1 MTATYLRIGDKT
13 HAFAFEDHLRTGAA
27 QAVHAFNAMGKQV
40 YLISGDMHG
49 PVAAMAARL
58 GSANWQAGALPQDK
72 ARLIADL
79 TAQGR
84 RVLMVGD
91 GLNDTA
97 ALGGAHVSISPASA
111 LVAARVASNIVL
123 LGADMA
129 PIADAIR
136 IAGQARRRIL
146 ENFAL
151 TVGYNVLAVPLA
163 LVGLATPWAAPLAM
177 SLSSI
182 TVSLN
187 ALRLK

>member
-1 MTATYLRIGDKT
+1 MTATYLRIGGKT

-27 QAVHAFNAMGKQV
+27 QAVDAFNAMGKQV
-40 YLISGDMHG
+40 YLISGDTHG

-58 GSANWQAGALPQDK
+58 GIANWQAGALPQDK

-111 LVAARVASNIVL
+111 LVASDIVL
-123 LGADMA
+123 LGTDMA

-151 TVGYNVLAVPLA
+151 SVGYNILAVPLA
-163 LVGLATPWAAPLAM
+163 LVGLATPLAAPLAM
-177 SLSSI
+177 SVSSI
-182 TVSLN
+182 TISLN
-187 ALRLK
+187 ALLLK

>member
-1 MTATYLRIGDKT
+1 M
-13 HAFAFEDHLRTGAA
+13 
-27 QAVHAFNAMGKQV
+27 
-40 YLISGDMHG
+40 
-49 PVAAMAARL
+49 
-58 GSANWQAGALPQDK
+58 PQDK

-111 LVAARVASNIVL
+111 LVAARVASDIVL

-151 TVGYNVLAVPLA
+151 SVGYNILAVPLA
-163 LVGLATPWAAPLAM
+163 LVGLATPLAAPLAM